1 MDIEAEL
8 HESHS
13 CVKLTV
19 THGRVHVWNAKD
31 ADVIRRNYR
40 IVGNLVGALPR
51 NPHQVQVLGLPLQ
64 LMPEEVT
71 LLIEKGF
78 AKLVEYE
85 EMRKEPASELKEI
98 FNDCRECCYEEQ
110 VVAAAAQRKQEIELI
125 ADKIV
130 AGKRKKL
137 EKRMKST
144 PGSVT
149 EAELNELTHEKV
161 IEEEC
166 KKIQRLPEHL
176 QVCEIFVE
184 NPLIKRLI
192 PKEVRWSFPSSDT
205 EKLRYAVFKDMWER
219 DYYLT
224 NGIKFGGDFLVYPG
238 DPVLFHAKFIVKCVE
253 DIDQVN
259 TLDLVTWSRIGTSTK
274 KTLVVASLGPKR
286 EVEYKSYQWVEG
298 ENYLNEEI

>member
-1 MDIEAEL
+1 MDARDY
-8 HESHS
+8 ESHN
-13 CVKLTV
+13 CVKLIL

-31 ADVIRRNYR
+31 ADVIRRCYR

-51 NPHQVQVLGLPLQ
+51 NPHQVQVMGLPLQ

-85 EMRKEPASELKEI
+85 EMTKEPASELKEI
-98 FNDCRECCYEEQ
+98 FKDCRDRCYEEQ
-110 VVAAAAQRKQEIELI
+110 VVAAAEQRKREIEVI
-125 ADKIV
+125 ADKILS
-130 AGKRKKL
+130 GKRKKL

-184 NPLIKRLI
+184 NPLIKRLT
-192 PKEVRWSFPSSDT
+192 PNEVRWSFPTSNI
-205 EKLRYAVFKDMWER
+205 EELRYAVFKDMWER

-253 DIDQVN
+253 DVDQVN
-259 TLDLVTWSRIGTSTK
+259 IHDLVTWSRIGTSTK
-274 KTLVVASLGPKR
+274 KTLVVASLGSTKK
-286 EVEYKSYQWVEG
+286 VEYKSYQWVEG
-298 ENYLNEEI
+298 ENYVNGKI

>member
-1 MDIEAEL
+1 MDAEGDYER
-8 HESHS
+8 HN
-13 CVKLTV
+13 CVNLIL

-31 ADVIRRNYR
+31 ADLIRRDYR

-51 NPHQVQVLGLPLQ
+51 NPHQVQMLGLPLQ

-71 LLIEKGF
+71 LLIEKDF
-78 AKLVEYE
+78 VKLVEYE
-85 EMRKEPASELKEI
+85 EMKKEPASELKEI
-98 FNDCRECCYEEQ
+98 FNDCRERCYEEQ
-110 VVAAAAQRKQEIELI
+110 VVAAAEQRKREIEII
-125 ADKIV
+125 ADKILS
-130 AGKRKKL
+130 GKRKKL

-184 NPLIKRLI
+184 NPLIKRLT
-192 PKEVRWSFPSSDT
+192 PNEVRWPFPSSNI

-253 DIDQVN
+253 DADQVN
-259 TLDLVTWSRIGTSTK
+259 IHDLVTWSRIGTSTK
-274 KTLVVASLGPKR
+274 KTLVVASFGSTKR
-286 EVEYKSYQWVEG
+286 VEYKSYQWVEG
-298 ENYLNEEI
+298 ENHVIEEI